1 MLKTA
6 LGTPFYLSPELCK
19 EIEYS
24 FKADIWMLGCLL
36 FEICNLEKPFYSDN
50 IDDLLYKIINEKQ
63 KDINKK

>member
-1 MLKTA
+1 
-6 LGTPFYLSPELCK
+6 
-19 EIEYS
+19 
-24 FKADIWMLGCLL
+24 MLGCLL